1 MVELTQGIFNAA
13 KNVYS
18 SNRGS
23 ILRTIVYTIG
33 HFAIA
38 RGLHRMNWEVGELVS
53 GTSCSPP
60 VVCRF
65 VLGAASMRPMHR
77 DELLQLLQHS
87 TQDPPGTK

>member
-1 MVELTQGIFNAA
+1 MAELTQGIFNAA

-38 RGLHRMNWEVGELVS
+38 I
-53 GTSCSPP
+53 T
-60 VVCRF
+60 
-65 VLGAASMRPMHR
+65 VLMLIADVPFMVALTDAIVEPLANAVWYF
-77 DELLQLLQHS
+77 LLDKFWACKMKS
-87 TQDPPGTK
+87 